1 MAVNSF
7 REDEKLQATDKK
19 KIVRRLFGYLKGY
32 KAQIVLVLLAMGA
45 TVGINLVSPQIV
57 KYAIDEFAGGAEQF
71 DDITM
76 LGLTYFGE
84 EDGNE

>member
-1 MAVNSF
+1 MCILGLNGVPNAGEIF
-7 REDEKLQATDKK
+7 IATDNEKEM
-19 KIVRRLFGYLKGY
+19 FGTDRMLEVLNKN
-32 KAQIVLVLLAMGA
+32 KDAQICDLLHE
-45 TVGINLVSPQIV
+45 V
-57 KYAIDEFAGGAEQF
+57 KNAIDKFAGGAEQF

>member
-1 MAVNSF
+1 MYTDGVP
-7 REDEKLQATDKK
+7 EATDNEKEM
-19 KIVRRLFGYLKGY
+19 FGTDRMLEVLNKN
-32 KAQIVLVLLAMGA
+32 KDAQICDLLHE
-45 TVGINLVSPQIV
+45 V
-57 KYAIDEFAGGAEQF
+57 KNAIDKFAGGAEQF